1 MILQQNLQGVGSEWL
16 CSNPT
21 FSYLCLEILLVD
33 FLIGLVGAFV
43 ATGLEASPDFF
54 TAFDALDLSF
64 FSDAL
69 DLLLCECFTGVMYA
83 EVRLTFSNWSLLS
96 TRT

>member
-1 MILQQNLQGVGSEWL
+1 MTLQQNLQEVGSEWP

-21 FSYLCLEILLVD
+21 FSYLCLEILLAD
-33 FLIGLVGAFV
+33 FLVGLVGAFV
-43 ATGLEASPDFF
+43 AIGLEASPDFF
-54 TAFDALDLSF
+54 TVFDALDLSF
-64 FSDAL
+64 FSEAL

-83 EVRLTFSNWSLLS
+83 EVRLTFTNWSPLS